1 MAHIPEDIF
10 RTVRARIRQVGTEH
24 HADLVFRIDLMS
36 QLGSLGTGDHLVVN
50 ALVLGFQEVVN
61 LVGSNA

>member
-1 MAHIPEDIF
+1 MC
-10 RTVRARIRQVGTEH
+10 
-24 HADLVFRIDLMS
+24 

-50 ALVLGFQEVVN
+50 ALVLGFQEVVH

>member
-1 MAHIPEDIF
+1 
-10 RTVRARIRQVGTEH
+10 
-24 HADLVFRIDLMS
+24 MS